1 MAEHN
6 DLGKWGE
13 EYAAVYLQKQ
23 GYVILDRDW
32 RYGRSKS
39 DIDIIC
45 KTPDMRTV
53 VFVEVKTR
61 ATEQILAP
69 EDAVNV
75 QKVRHIG
82 RAAHNYV
89 QMYDVVEEL
98 RFDILTIIGRKGSDD
113 IQINDIENAFN
124 PLLVSQACP
133 QRKLE

>member
-39 DIDIIC
+39 DLDIIC

-113 IQINDIENAFN
+113 IQINHIENAFN
-124 PLLVSQACP
+124 PLLV
-133 QRKLE
+133 

>member
-32 RYGRSKS
+32 RYGRSKI

-98 RFDILTIIGRKGSDD
+98 RFDILTIIGDRKS
-113 IQINDIENAFN
+113 
-124 PLLVSQACP
+124 VV
-133 QRKLE
+133 

>member
-113 IQINDIENAFN
+113 IQINYIENAFN
-124 PLLVSQACP
+124 PLLV
-133 QRKLE
+133 

>member
-13 EYAAVYLQKQ
+13 EYAAIYFQNQ
-23 GYVILDRDW
+23 GYIIMDRDW

-39 DIDIIC
+39 DIDIVC

-61 ATEQILAP
+61 SHEEIMAP

-75 QKVRHIG
+75 QKVRRLG
-82 RAAHNYV
+82 RAADHYV
-89 QMYDVVEEL
+89 KMYNIVEEL
-98 RFDILTIIGRKGSDD
+98 RFDIFTIIGRKDSCN
-113 IQINDIENAFN
+113 IKINHIEHAFN
-124 PLLVSQACP
+124 PLLV
-133 QRKLE
+133 

>member
-1 MAEHN
+1 
-6 DLGKWGE
+6 
-13 EYAAVYLQKQ
+13 
-23 GYVILDRDW
+23 
-32 RYGRSKS
+32 
-39 DIDIIC
+39 
-45 KTPDMRTV
+45 MRTV

-113 IQINDIENAFN
+113 IQINHIENAFN
-124 PLLVSQACP
+124 PLLV
-133 QRKLE
+133 

>member
-45 KTPDMRTV
+45 KTPDMRIV

-61 ATEQILAP
+61 ATE
-69 EDAVNV
+69 
-75 QKVRHIG
+75 
-82 RAAHNYV
+82 
-89 QMYDVVEEL
+89 
-98 RFDILTIIGRKGSDD
+98 
-113 IQINDIENAFN
+113 
-124 PLLVSQACP
+124 
-133 QRKLE
+133 

>member
-39 DIDIIC
+39 DIDIVC

-98 RFDILTIIGRKGSDD
+98 RFDILTIIGRKDSDD
-113 IQINDIENAFN
+113 IQINHIENAFN
-124 PLLVSQACP
+124 PLLV
-133 QRKLE
+133 

>member
-113 IQINDIENAFN
+113 IQINPNEFDDTI
-124 PLLVSQACP
+124 
-133 QRKLE
+133 R